1 MIVQATQVPDFS
13 DLLQTLK
20 SQFPGYSVYAF
31 DSKPQESIIVR
42 KSGVVGAQI
51 SLHKDEIIVD
61 ACCPNI
67 FVSALI
73 GLISAILPP
82 SSLRNKDY
90 RFLEKKVHP
99 GSLLRTKRFNILH
112 QHLEIGNSE
121 EHGFHKKTG
130 VNNPGSYSFTSTPS
144 ASSSYHAWSLLGS
157 SWPSSRALG

>member
-51 SLHKDEIIVD
+51 SLHKDEIIVN

-73 GLISAILPP
+73 GFISAILPP
-82 SSLRNKDY
+82 Y
-90 RFLEKKVHP
+90 QRFEMKIADFL
-99 GSLLRTKRFNILH
+99 KRKYI
-112 QHLEIGNSE
+112 QE
-121 EHGFHKKTG
+121 
-130 VNNPGSYSFTSTPS
+130 VY
-144 ASSSYHAWSLLGS
+144 
-157 SWPSSRALG
+157 

>member
-20 SQFPGYSVYAF
+20 SRFPDYSVYAF

-42 KSGVVGAQI
+42 KSGLVGAQI

-73 GLISAILPP
+73 GFISAILPP
-82 SSLRNKDY
+82 Y
-90 RFLEKKVHP
+90 HRFEIKITDFL
-99 GSLLRTKRFNILH
+99 KRKYI
-112 QHLEIGNSE
+112 QE
-121 EHGFHKKTG
+121 
-130 VNNPGSYSFTSTPS
+130 VY
-144 ASSSYHAWSLLGS
+144 
-157 SWPSSRALG
+157 